1 MYFNSVVRSGIMLI
15 PTFKILT
22 GVLVPNV
29 AGTRVKSDTEL
40 EKLKLLKQPLI
51 SMPWSVERF
60 IWPALHTTVGYA
72 SYLVY
77 KEGGGFKGPAQIPLL
92 SYGAHLAFTALWTNE
107 PLKWSILQM
116 FMSTSTAAFTGCV
129 FFDVCPKAACI
140 FLPYVLW
147 LTYYIYYLLYLE
159 KINSSDS

>member
-1 MYFNSVVRSGIMLI
+1 MLI

-22 GVLVPNV
+22 GVLIPNV
-29 AGTRVKSDTEL
+29 TGIRVHSLRKESLTEL
-40 EKLKLLKQPLI
+40 QQLKLLKQPVI
-51 SMPWSVERF
+51 GIPWSVEKY
-60 IWPALHTTVGYA
+60 IWPAFHTTIGYA

-77 KEGGGFKGPAQIPLL
+77 KEGGGFKGSAQIPLL
-92 SYGAHLAFTALWTNE
+92 SYGAHLAINSLWTSE
-107 PLKWSILQM
+107 PLKWSIFQM
-116 FMSTSTAAFTGCV
+116 LVATSTAAFTGCQ

-159 KINSSDS
+159 KINFCD